1 MTAGHHESLCVAG
14 RTLATLAAASLLL
27 AVPGILVVVSECT
40 VSLPSISFVT
50 NEALAVNADYFSLLW
65 VGGGGSVWRPQNF
78 CKEAEP
84 PYRRPTPGRLCVRGC
99 RQILLHSDPASSILT
114 ATLLWKVCSTS
125 LFIYTLPPI
134 SPHPMC
140 RLSEHQSNQFS
151 YLLNFFALLLWLLTS
166 L

>member
-65 VGGGGSVWRPQNF
+65 VGGGGGRMETPEFLQGSRTSIPPTNSRSSLRSWMSPNLAPQ
-78 CKEAEP
+78 
-84 PYRRPTPGRLCVRGC
+84 
-99 RQILLHSDPASSILT
+99 
-114 ATLLWKVCSTS
+114 
-125 LFIYTLPPI
+125 
-134 SPHPMC
+134 
-140 RLSEHQSNQFS
+140 
-151 YLLNFFALLLWLLTS
+151 
-166 L
+166 